1 MIKAEFLDGFPLF
14 KLLFN
19 FRPDLVTALEN
30 NQYFGLAQYFYALD
44 QLSYKHIIE
53 CFQFEFLMLY
63 HIHDLIKLGLN
74 FFRSLIL

>member
-53 CFQFEFLMLY
+53 CFQLELFILY
-63 HIHDLIKLGLN
+63 QLHYFINLCLS
-74 FFRSLIL
+74 FF